1 MKKLVLLFTVVF
13 LSIPFLT
20 FAQGCMEASSD
31 EGVNVVGYLQAQYE
45 YQFDADDNENSF
57 TFNRARMGLVGNIP
71 YDFSYYIMYE
81 FSPFQN
87 GPFLLDGFITYSRLA
102 PYASISIGKFKTPFS
117 LEMNTPCQG
126 LHTINRSM
134 VVNALSF
141 PGRDMG
147 LLIGGN
153 YDKFVKYNVAI
164 TNEVTNESS
173 RDENANKTITG
184 RVVISP
190 LDFIN
195 FGGSYKYGKTDITND
210 DENRTR
216 LAGELEIEYSDLL
229 IQAEYIRGKGFFET
243 DDIDGGWGGSV
254 SVSSHKV
261 DLERS
266 GYWAQAL
273 YMTPW
278 NIQPVIKYES
288 YDADWSKDKIE
299 DIITFGF
306 NYFFNDWTRLQFNY
320 LYKSEKSKSGNYTD
334 YIGTPNE
341 DLGLTYERDN
351 DELLMQL
358 QVKF

>member
-243 DDIDGGWGGSV
+243 DDIDGG
-254 SVSSHKV
+254 
-261 DLERS
+261 
-266 GYWAQAL
+266 
-273 YMTPW
+273 
-278 NIQPVIKYES
+278 
-288 YDADWSKDKIE
+288 
-299 DIITFGF
+299 
-306 NYFFNDWTRLQFNY
+306 
-320 LYKSEKSKSGNYTD
+320 
-334 YIGTPNE
+334 
-341 DLGLTYERDN
+341 
-351 DELLMQL
+351 
-358 QVKF
+358 